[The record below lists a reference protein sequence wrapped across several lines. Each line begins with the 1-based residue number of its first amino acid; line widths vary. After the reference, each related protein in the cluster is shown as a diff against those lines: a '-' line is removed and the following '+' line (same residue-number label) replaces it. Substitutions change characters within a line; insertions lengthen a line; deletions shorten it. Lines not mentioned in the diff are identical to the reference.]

1 VAEKS
6 AQSPAATEEVP
17 PTPPTPP
24 IIPPSPPRALGWT
37 DSELLVSEHILP
49 LVAGGPSEGHWLLDL
64 FSSRPIS
71 RQGAWLSLHCGG
83 GGLEFLATQRGLF
96 ATLDGFDP
104 SPEAIAT
111 ARAWVEFHG
120 VGGVRFEVGGVPDL
134 PLGSGAYD
142 LVLSQYCLHR
152 LADPDAFFARLDD
165 ALRPGGWLILNE
177 YVGPKYFQ
185 CTARQLRIV
194 EELLAIVPPRL
205 RVHWPTG
212 AQKIL
217 HLPPPVAHFLEH
229 APLEAISSEELVAA
243 LSRRFA
249 LESRRDYG
257 GSILNPLL
265 AGIAGNFDPKRE
277 DDLAIL
283 RLLAASERLLLREA
297 ALPSDFAV
305 LVARKRPAG

>member
-1 VAEKS
+1 VA
-6 AQSPAATEEVP
+6 
-17 PTPPTPP
+17 
-24 IIPPSPPRALGWT
+24 
-37 DSELLVSEHILP
+37 EHILP

-104 SPEAIAT
+104 SPEAIAA

-120 VGGVRFEVGGVPDL
+120 VGGVRFEVAGVPDV
-134 PLGSGAYD
+134 PLVQGAYD
-142 LVLSQYCLHR
+142 FVLSQYSLHR
-152 LADPDAFFARLDD
+152 LADPDAFFARLDES
-165 ALRPGGWLILNE
+165 LRPGGWLVLNE

-185 CTARQLRIV
+185 STPRQLRIV
-194 EELLAIVPPRL
+194 EELLALVPARL
-205 RVHWPTG
+205 RVHWPSGGMKT
-212 AQKIL
+212 L
-217 HLPPPVAHFLEH
+217 HIPPPVAHFLEH
-229 APLEAISSEELVAA
+229 APLEAVSSETLVAA
-243 LSRRFA
+243 LSRRFD

-265 AGIAGNFDPKRE
+265 AGIVGNFDPARE

-283 RLLAASERLLLREA
+283 RLLAATERLLLREA
-297 ALPSDFAV
+297 GLPSDFAV